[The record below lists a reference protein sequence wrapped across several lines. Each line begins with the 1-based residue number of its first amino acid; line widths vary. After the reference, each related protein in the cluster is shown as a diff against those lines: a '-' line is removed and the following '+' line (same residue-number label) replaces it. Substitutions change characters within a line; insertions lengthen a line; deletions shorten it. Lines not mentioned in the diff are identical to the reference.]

1 MLGAV
6 EESTVADPETDI
18 IDGVELVN
26 PETGVNEEAELVDP
40 EAGIIERAEL
50 LDPETGVNEGAEFID
65 PETDVIERAELVDP
79 ETGINGEVDTGTV
92 DVAKLVDPQRT
103 GAAGATDL
111 DVSDE
116 IANTME
122 EKLVDTEGIVFTRET
137 EFVATFGVV
146 IEAAVHVE
154 SLIIRTDNGAASTTI

>member
-6 EESTVADPETDI
+6 EESKVADPEVDI
-18 IDGVELVN
+18 IEEAELVD
-26 PETGVNEEAELVDP
+26 PETGVNEGAELVDP

-65 PETDVIERAELVDP
+65 PETEVIERAQLVDP
-79 ETGINGEVDTGTV
+79 ETGINGEVDTGAV

-103 GAAGATDL
+103 GAAGATEL
-111 DVSDE
+111 DILDE
-116 IANTME
+116 IENTVE
-122 EKLVDTEGIVFTRET
+122 EKLVDREGIVFTIET

-146 IEAAVHVE
+146 IGAAVHV
-154 SLIIRTDNGAASTTI
+154 DNLLKP